1 MTEQNRAAGEAL
13 LDAIYEEWY
22 SEHGEYDDL
31 SLLSADELRDYILR
45 AVGHSGGAELIAIER
60 RRQVQAEGYTVEH
73 DQAHGAAQLAQ
84 AAETYLT
91 GSPQLWPWSSDTL
104 KLSDDIRRNLVK
116 AGALI
121 AAAID
126 VIDAENEGVRAGA
139 ASA

>member
-45 AVGHSGGAELIAIER
+45 AVGSSAGAELIAIER
-60 RRQVQAEGYTVEH
+60 RRQVQAEGYTIEH
-73 DQAHGAAQLAQ
+73 DQVHGAAQLAQ
-84 AAETYLT
+84 AAEAYLT
-91 GSPQLWPWSSDTL
+91 GSPKMWPWAPETL
-104 KLSDDIRRNLVK
+104 KMSADIRRNLVK

-126 VIDAENEGVRAGA
+126 VIDADPGASSSAA